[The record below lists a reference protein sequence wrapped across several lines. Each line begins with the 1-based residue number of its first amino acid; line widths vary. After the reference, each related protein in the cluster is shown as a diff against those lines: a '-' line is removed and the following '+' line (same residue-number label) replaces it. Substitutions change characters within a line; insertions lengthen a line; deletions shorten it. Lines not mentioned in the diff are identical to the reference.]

1 MNNTADL
8 FLLQTSKEERIFSWF
23 VFSTCI
29 SKQLVNVQ
37 SFFSKMKFISNTM
50 ARISLHQKSV
60 HLHKTT
66 LLSRI
71 KKLLAITI
79 CVLFPGMLFGNNDMD
94 SLLKVLDKTV
104 DNNQYYSNLKEQKL
118 NKLKD
123 LLKYT
128 STDLQKYEICGQLY
142 DEYKSYKSDSALTYA
157 RKKLRIAEKL
167 NDRHDLTNAR
177 LNLAAIMG
185 LNGLYK
191 EAMDIL
197 SVIDISQTPDLKA
210 YYFHIYRTIYGYMAD
225 YTVSSQENIR
235 YNQLTAA
242 YRDSLLVV
250 NPPSSATHIMVK
262 SDQLIVQKKFD
273 EALELLMNYYPAINN
288 DLHTKAIIAYS
299 ISSAYSGKND
309 REREKEWLAIS
320 AIYDIQSANK
330 EYISLRSLAF
340 LLYEDG
346 DVDRAYKYIRR
357 SLEDALFCNARLRTY
372 EISQM
377 LPIIDKAYQNQ
388 TEARQKQLVTSLV
401 SISILSLFLLIAI
414 LLVYRQMRKLSA
426 ARKELSIANEQL
438 NNLNHELSSTNDQL
452 NNTNET
458 LVEANLIKEEYIGR
472 YMDQCS
478 LYIDKLDG
486 YRRLLNKTAAA
497 GKIQDLLYA
506 IKSKQFI
513 EDELEL
519 FYTNFDS
526 TFLQLFP
533 TFVEEFNNLLVDHED
548 TQLKQGELLNTE
560 LRIFA
565 LIRLGIK
572 DSVKISHF
580 LRYSLSTIYNYRTK
594 LRNKAVGPRN
604 EFEDRVMQIGTSSK

>member
-1 MNNTADL
+1 M
-8 FLLQTSKEERIFSWF
+8 KRIFIILF
-23 VFSTCI
+23 YTVFP
-29 SKQLVNVQ
+29 V
-37 SFFSKMKFISNTM
+37 F
-50 ARISLHQKSV
+50 
-60 HLHKTT
+60 
-66 LLSRI
+66 
-71 KKLLAITI
+71 
-79 CVLFPGMLFGNNDMD
+79 LFGNNDID

-104 DNNQYYSNLKEQKL
+104 DNYQVYSNQKEEKL

-123 LLKYT
+123 LLKIT
-128 STDLQKYEICGQLY
+128 STDLQKFSICGQLY
-142 DEYKSYKSDSALTYA
+142 DEYRSYKSDSALTYA
-157 RKKLRIAEKL
+157 RIKLQIAEKI
-167 NDRHDLTNAR
+167 NDEHNLTNAR

-185 LNGLYK
+185 INGLYK

-197 SVIDISQTPDLKA
+197 NVINIGQTPELKA
-210 YYFHIYRTIYGYMAD
+210 YYFHIYRTVYGYMAD
-225 YTVSSQENIR
+225 YTVSSQENAR
-235 YNQLTAA
+235 YNHLTAA
-242 YRDSLLVV
+242 YRDSLLIV

-262 SDQLIVQKKFD
+262 SDQLIVRKQYD
-273 EALELLMNYYPAINN
+273 EALQLLMNYFPTIN
-288 DLHTKAIIAYS
+288 DDVHTKAIIAYS
-299 ISSAYSGKND
+299 IASAYLGKKD
-309 REREKEWLAIS
+309 RKFEMHWLAIS
-320 AIYDIQSANK
+320 AIYDIQSATK
-330 EYISLRSLAF
+330 EYISLRRLAF

-346 DVDRAYKYIRR
+346 DMDRAYKYIRR

-401 SISILSLFLLIAI
+401 SISILSLFLIFAIA
-414 LLVYRQMRKLSA
+414 LVYRHMRKLSA

-438 NNLNHELSSTNDQL
+438 NNLNHELSHTNDQL
-452 NNTNET
+452 NNTNKT

-478 LYIDKLDG
+478 VYIDKLDS
-486 YRRLLNKTAAA
+486 YRRLLNKTASA
-497 GKIQDLLYA
+497 GKIQDLLNA
-506 IKSKQFI
+506 LKSKQFI
-513 EDELEL
+513 EDELEF
-519 FYTNFDS
+519 FYINFDS

-533 TFVEEFNNLLVDHED
+533 TFVEEFNSLLVDDEE

-604 EFEDRVMQIGTSSK
+604 EFEDRVMLIGTSVK

>member
-1 MNNTADL
+1 MKHIFASSICML
-8 FLLQTSKEERIFSWF
+8 FT
-23 VFSTCI
+23 
-29 SKQLVNVQ
+29 
-37 SFFSKMKFISNTM
+37 
-50 ARISLHQKSV
+50 
-60 HLHKTT
+60 
-66 LLSRI
+66 
-71 KKLLAITI
+71 
-79 CVLFPGMLFGNNDMD
+79 VLLFGNNEID

-104 DNNQYYSNLKEQKL
+104 DNYQVYSNQKEEKL
-118 NKLKD
+118 DKLKA
-123 LLKYT
+123 LLKIT
-128 STDLQKYEICGQLY
+128 STDLQKFEICGQLY
-142 DEYKSYKSDSALTYA
+142 DEYRSYKSDSALTYA
-157 RKKLRIAEKL
+157 REKLQIAEKL
-167 NDRHDLTNAR
+167 NNTYSLANAR

-197 SVIDISQTPDLKA
+197 SVINISQTPDLKA

-225 YTVSSQENIR
+225 YTVSSQEKIR
-235 YNQLTAA
+235 YNHLTAA

-250 NPPSSATHIMVK
+250 NPPSSATHIMVR
-262 SDQLIVQKKFD
+262 SDQLIVRKQYD
-273 EALELLMNYYPAINN
+273 EALELLMNYYPTVK
-288 DLHTKAIIAYS
+288 DDEHTKAIIAYS
-299 ISSAYSGKND
+299 ISSAYLGKNN
-309 REREKEWLAIS
+309 RKLEKQWLAVS
-320 AIYDIQSANK
+320 AIYDIQSATK
-330 EYISLRSLAF
+330 EYISLRRLAF

-401 SISILSLFLLIAI
+401 SISILTLFLLIAI
-414 LLVYRQMRKLSA
+414 VLVYRQMRKLSA
-426 ARKELSIANEQL
+426 ARKELSSANEQL
-438 NNLNHELSSTNDQL
+438 NNLNHELSSTNDRL

-497 GKIQDLLYA
+497 GKIQDLLTT

-533 TFVEEFNNLLVDHED
+533 AFVEEFNNLLVDTED
-548 TQLKQGELLNTE
+548 TQLKQNELLNTE

-594 LRNKAVGPRN
+594 LRNKAICPRN
-604 EFEDRVMQIGTSSK
+604 EFEDRVMQIGSSAK

>member
-1 MNNTADL
+1 MDNNQHF
-8 FLLQTSKEERIFSWF
+8 FLTNALPGIKKAF
-23 VFSTCI
+23 
-29 SKQLVNVQ
+29 
-37 SFFSKMKFISNTM
+37 FIS
-50 ARISLHQKSV
+50 
-60 HLHKTT
+60 
-66 LLSRI
+66 
-71 KKLLAITI
+71 I
-79 CVLFPGMLFGNNDMD
+79 CALFPILLFGNTDMD

-104 DNNQYYSNLKEQKL
+104 ENHQIYSNQKEAKL

-128 STDLQKYEICGQLY
+128 STDLQKFEICGQLF
-142 DEYKSYKSDSALTYA
+142 DEYRSYKSDSALTYA
-157 RKKLRIAEKL
+157 REKLQIAEKL
-167 NDRHDLTNAR
+167 NDKNNLTNAR

-185 LNGLYK
+185 INGLYK

-197 SVIDISQTPDLKA
+197 SAINISQTPELKA
-210 YYFHIYRTIYGYMAD
+210 YYFHIYRTVYGYMAD
-225 YTVSSQENIR
+225 YTVSSQEKIR
-235 YNQLTAA
+235 YNSLTSA

-250 NPPSSATHIMVK
+250 NAPSSATHVMVE
-262 SDQLIVQKKFD
+262 SDQLIVRKQYDK
-273 EALELLMNYYPAINN
+273 ALELLMNYYPTIK
-288 DLHTKAIIAYS
+288 DDIHTKAIIAYS
-299 ISSAYSGKND
+299 ISSAYLGKN
-309 REREKEWLAIS
+309 ERNLEKRWLAIS
-320 AIYDIQSANK
+320 AIYDIQSATK
-330 EYISLRSLAF
+330 EYISLRRLAF

-346 DVDRAYKYIRR
+346 DVGRAYKYIRQ

-377 LPIIDKAYQNQ
+377 LPIIDKAYQLQ
-388 TEARQKQLVTSLV
+388 TEARQRQLVTTLV

-414 LLVYRQMRKLSA
+414 LLVYRQMRHLSA
-426 ARKELSIANEQL
+426 ARKELSVANEQL
-438 NNLNHELSSTNDQL
+438 NNLNHALSATNHQLNSTNK
-452 NNTNET
+452 T

-478 LYIDKLDG
+478 LYIDKLDS

-497 GKIQDLLYA
+497 GKIQDLLNA

-533 TFVEEFNNLLVDHED
+533 TFVEEFNSLLVDNED
-548 TQLKQGELLNTE
+548 IQLKQGELLNTE

-594 LRNKAVGPRN
+594 LRNKAICPRN
-604 EFEDRVMQIGTSSK
+604 EFEDMVMQIGTSGK